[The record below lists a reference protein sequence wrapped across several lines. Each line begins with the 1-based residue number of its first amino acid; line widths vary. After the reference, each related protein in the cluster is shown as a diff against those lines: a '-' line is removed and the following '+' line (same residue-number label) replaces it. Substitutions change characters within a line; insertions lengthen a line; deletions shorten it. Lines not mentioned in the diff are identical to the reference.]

1 MENRETV
8 LELILKVKET
18 YPDKNIWIY
27 SGSTVEELLSRQD
40 KVTNEIL
47 KNVNTLVDGR
57 FVEELKDLKLKFRG
71 SSNQRILNMEEYFK
85 MKKEANLEENIK
97 ILIHQGINYLSN
109 QLEALDTNNDNLKN
123 IQFLEYL
130 YRNSPLIAT
139 EIIDKMLDDNKIQ
152 KYVQKITD
160 TFDYIKLYFYEKYET
175 AIGANFA
182 TNEEVKIVFY
192 EYLNMLSNNTEELS
206 TSHTLKGT
214 SVFYEMFTNWCEDGE
229 IFRSR
234 AEDKEISESS
244 ANRCIL
250 LMNHF

>member
-1 MENRETV
+1 M
-8 LELILKVKET
+8 
-18 YPDKNIWIY
+18 KNIKLNKKIIIPMIMGALAIGSLTSPVHADP
-27 SGSTVEELLSRQD
+27 SGAD
-40 KVTNEIL
+40 NEYQIIIIE
-47 KNVNTLVDGR
+47 KDPNTG
-57 FVEELKDLKLKFRG
+57 
-71 SSNQRILNMEEYFK
+71 
-85 MKKEANLEENIK
+85 
-97 ILIHQGINYLSN
+97 
-109 QLEALDTNNDNLKN
+109 
-123 IQFLEYL
+123 
-130 YRNSPLIAT
+130 
-139 EIIDKMLDDNKIQ
+139 

-250 LMNHF
+250 LMNHFENKLNDFTIDLDHNISEIEEIIKDEENENYEDNEEEDCL

>member
-160 TFDYIKLYFYEKYET
+160 TFDYIKLYFFCFSLITKH
-175 AIGANFA
+175 
-182 TNEEVKIVFY
+182 IVR
-192 EYLNMLSNNTEELS
+192 
-206 TSHTLKGT
+206 K
-214 SVFYEMFTNWCEDGE
+214 
-229 IFRSR
+229 
-234 AEDKEISESS
+234 
-244 ANRCIL
+244 
-250 LMNHF
+250 